1 MNSFQWHIVKLKH
14 RALLSSLIVAAAFI
28 PFSSTTAG
36 TANPP
41 TIQKTPEL
49 ARQVNETLNFDHKTE
64 DILKTLTESKNPSD
78 KTLMGAFYGS
88 GAGGKQD
95 WGKARMWFEKAASE
109 GDAHAEYFLGLLYM
123 GGLGTPKDYDKAFHW
138 LLLAARKDIPDAQ
151 YQLSWFYANG
161 KGTSQSLRET
171 VYWIQ
176 KAAHKGHVV
185 AMRSMGM
192 LSYSGLGMP
201 ENKVDAFKW
210 FEKAASAGDAEAQY
224 HLGMSYMAGKGTEKD
239 GKKGKMLRPA

>member
-1 MNSFQWHIVKLKH
+1 M
-14 RALLSSLIVAAAFI
+14 
-28 PFSSTTAG
+28 
-36 TANPP
+36 
-41 TIQKTPEL
+41 
-49 ARQVNETLNFDHKTE
+49 
-64 DILKTLTESKNPSD
+64 
-78 KTLMGAFYGS
+78 
-88 GAGGKQD
+88 
-95 WGKARMWFEKAASE
+95 
-109 GDAHAEYFLGLLYM
+109 
-123 GGLGTPKDYDKAFHW
+123 
-138 LLLAARKDIPDAQ
+138 LAARKDIPDAQ

-239 GKKGKMLRPA
+239 GKKGEEWLYRAALQNQTKAQDYLSVLYVQRLLDKKNRPGEIEQARQWLENAARRTIKMRYTC